1 MNDDILVVKE
11 LTKQF
16 GGLKAV
22 GGDLGLN
29 FRVKRG
35 SLVGLIGPN
44 GAGKSTTFNLISG
57 VLEPSSG
64 SVSLNGKDL
73 SNIVSSEIAS
83 HGLGRTFQT
92 PRSFPSLTVMQN
104 VLVGADS
111 DGENLK
117 SVFSGGWKK
126 SEANLNDKAIEVL
139 RKVGLY
145 DRINDTVANLSGG
158 ELRMLEVARQLVRDP
173 EILLLDEPTA
183 GVDPSL
189 QGKLSSILTDLH
201 NEGRTLIVV
210 EHNLHFLLSIA
221 DAVLVLQNGE
231 LLAEGTP
238 KEIQNDQRV
247 IAAYLGD
254 EHAA

>member
-1 MNDDILVVKE
+1 MTDDILVVENLAKR
-11 LTKQF
+11 F

-22 GGDLGLN
+22 GGDKGLN

-64 SVSLNGKDL
+64 RVSLNGQDL
-73 SNIVSSEIAS
+73 SNIKSSEIAS

-92 PRSFPSLTVMQN
+92 PRAFPSLSVMQN

-111 DGENLK
+111 TGETLM
-117 SVFSGGWKK
+117 SAFSGSWKN
-126 SEANLNDKAIEVL
+126 SEADLKRKAEDAL

-145 DRINDTVANLSGG
+145 DRVSETVANLSGG

-189 QGKLSSILTDLH
+189 QGKLSSILIDLH
-201 NEGRTLIVV
+201 REGRTLIVV

-221 DAVLVLQNGE
+221 DAVIVLQNGE

-238 KEIQNDQRV
+238 KDIRNDPRV

>member
-1 MNDDILVVKE
+1 MTDNILVVDK

-22 GGDLGLN
+22 GDEQGLN
-29 FRVKRG
+29 FKVKRG

-57 VLEPSSG
+57 VLAPSSG
-64 SVSLNGKDL
+64 SVTFNGKDL
-73 SNIVSSEIAS
+73 SNIKSSDIAS

-92 PRSFPSLTVMQN
+92 PRAFPSLTVLEN

-111 DGENLK
+111 SGERLAP
-117 SVFSGGWKK
+117 VFSGSWRAYDADLK
-126 SEANLNDKAIEVL
+126 SNAAEVL
-139 RKVGLY
+139 KKVGLY
-145 DRINDTVANLSGG
+145 ERIGDTVANLSGG
-158 ELRMLEVARQLVRDP
+158 ELRMLEVARQLIRDP

-189 QGKLSSILTDLH
+189 QGKLSSILVELH
-201 NEGRTLIVV
+201 KEGRTLIVV
-210 EHNLHFLLSIA
+210 EHNLHFLLRIA
-221 DAVLVLQNGE
+221 DVVIVLQNGQ

-238 KEIQNDQRV
+238 KEIKNDQRV

-254 EHAA
+254 EYAA

>member
-1 MNDDILVVKE
+1 MTDDVLVVKN

-16 GGLKAV
+16 GGLQAV
-22 GGDLGLN
+22 GGDEGLN

-44 GAGKSTTFNLISG
+44 GAGKSTLFNLISG

-64 SVSLNGKDL
+64 SISLNSKDL
-73 SNIVSSEIAS
+73 SNIKSSEIAS

-92 PRSFPSLTVMQN
+92 PRAFPSLTVKQN
-104 VLVGADS
+104 VLVGVES
-111 DGENLK
+111 SGENLM
-117 SVFSGGWKK
+117 SVFSGSWKN
-126 SEANLNDKAIEVL
+126 SEAELETNATEAL
-139 RKVGLY
+139 RKVGLL
-145 DRINDTVANLSGG
+145 DRLNDTVANLSGG

-189 QGKLSSILTDLH
+189 QGKLSSILTELH
-201 NEGRTLIVV
+201 SEGRTLIVV

-221 DAVLVLQNGE
+221 DAVIVLQNGR

-238 KEIQNDQRV
+238 KAIQKDQRV

-254 EHAA
+254 DYAA

>member
-1 MNDDILVVKE
+1 MTDDILVVNK

-22 GGDLGLN
+22 GGQGGLSFN
-29 FRVKRG
+29 VKRG
-35 SLVGLIGPN
+35 ALVGLIGPN

-64 SVSLNGKDL
+64 SVALNGKDI
-73 SNIVSSEIAS
+73 SNIKSSEIAS

-92 PRSFPSLTVMQN
+92 PRAFTSLSVLENVM
-104 VLVGADS
+104 VGAGS
-111 DGENLK
+111 TGERLT
-117 SVFSGGWKK
+117 SVFSGSWRTDEADIK
-126 SEANLNDKAIEVL
+126 SKAIEVL
-139 RKVGLY
+139 QQVGLD
-145 DRINDTVANLSGG
+145 DRIGDIVANLSGG
-158 ELRMLEVARQLVRDP
+158 ELRMLEVARQLIRDP

-189 QGKLSSILTDLH
+189 QGKLSSILVDLH

-221 DAVLVLQNGE
+221 DVVIVLQNGE

-238 KEIQNDQRV
+238 YEIKNDQRV
-247 IAAYLGD
+247 ISAYLGD
-254 EHAA
+254 EYAA

>member
-117 SVFSGGWKK
+117 SVFLGGWKK
-126 SEANLNDKAIEVL
+126 
-139 RKVGLY
+139 
-145 DRINDTVANLSGG
+145 
-158 ELRMLEVARQLVRDP
+158 
-173 EILLLDEPTA
+173 
-183 GVDPSL
+183 
-189 QGKLSSILTDLH
+189 
-201 NEGRTLIVV
+201 
-210 EHNLHFLLSIA
+210 
-221 DAVLVLQNGE
+221 
-231 LLAEGTP
+231 
-238 KEIQNDQRV
+238 
-247 IAAYLGD
+247 
-254 EHAA
+254 